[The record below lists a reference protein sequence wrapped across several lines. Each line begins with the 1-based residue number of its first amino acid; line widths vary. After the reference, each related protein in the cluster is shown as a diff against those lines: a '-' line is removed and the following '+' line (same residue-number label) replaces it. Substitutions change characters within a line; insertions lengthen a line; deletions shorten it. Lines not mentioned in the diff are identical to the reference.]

1 MERVKVMRVPI
12 YIDCFF
18 EANLIRIIKDEFDT
32 NVVNIKLRLEKS
44 KDPFRCPDSV
54 WITITKNVLA
64 GRDFDPLKNSN

>member
-1 MERVKVMRVPI
+1 MINVKVLHVYR
-12 YIDCFF
+12 DCFF

-32 NVVNIKLRLEKS
+32 NVVNIKWHLEKS